1 MERKGIVLLPM
12 GVGRDLDQA
21 RGKNN
26 LLYDARNIRI
36 SPSEHNSMFAIT
48 TEIGDK
54 MLHRLEGRCIGVC
67 DTKNGA
73 FIFTT
78 TTTKG
83 EPNDDTISKL
93 YWYNG
98 FEPTLI
104 FSTNLL
110 GFTGSHLIEA
120 KFVQEST
127 NVCKLYWVD
136 GYHQPRVLVFRDG
149 IKPVDITHPTQLDF
163 SPDLQLNEEVEIVKT
178 YDSTGR
184 FPSGTV
190 QYFITYFNKYG
201 QETNVAYSSPIH
213 YASPEPSRGGA
224 PNEICRNAFT
234 ITVKNV
240 DTKFEYMRI
249 YSHISTSDANG
260 IVNRVADI
268 KIDNNKSI
276 TYKDANVDV
285 ESEDPSRLILLQ
297 NNSIIPDA
305 IEIKDG
311 AMFLGNFKKRY
322 SIKDVKK
329 IILKAAE
336 DNNANPITI
345 DYSYE
350 KIDNQLDQSHFGIY
364 YFRTGSI
371 YSLGFIPVFNNGER
385 GPVMRFRRIR
395 IPGSTNNGT
404 TLLQPLARISVSLSD
419 GISNSLMYKGVKA
432 LIPVVRDTPSGFV
445 CQGIIS
451 PTIYQVEDRADN
463 SPYAQSSPFYRPFT
477 AYKSV
482 SEAPSLYHA
491 EYRHSCMLPSYE
503 RDNAEMF
510 CQPNDLYDDDPT
522 YVTKGAVKSMGKM
535 YMIDSSIMT
544 IDTPELTRGD
554 STDIYG
560 THITLRELAVLN
572 KSYSGYD
579 IKLEGTSVTRDGG
592 ASGTGVIPDINMVVN
607 PLFSPLNIP
616 VYRDLLYNGEI
627 ETIVPVPPYSHE
639 GSLMNNKDYAVLS
652 KNKRWIYRESNESI
666 LLGREISFDINKI
679 ERSFSANEE
688 NIQIDVWNS
697 IEKSEKKTYR
707 SFANKLVSPYRMNRR
722 NSKKYST
729 EVIPV
734 IQNNENPYYG
744 IFEHSRNFPKDGASR
759 DLANKIRDK
768 YNEAARNRKDV
779 VISDYHGIPNFMP
792 AGSSIPKYKL
802 ETDTNKI
809 KPIKRPTHIEYNS
822 GNHLVVTPKLKED
835 TLYKSSRQVVIALP
849 SLIYNAAIVK
859 SNEDRAKDEILNYV
873 KNIRIPTD
881 LYKSLMLAIM
891 ETVADNTSEEI
902 IKENEDKLKKLS
914 GALSEL
920 KNIAKEYGTD
930 ISVSMPYRTYDKS
943 EIESERGRLDPN
955 VPRDD
960 RKKSEVLDKR
970 EKLTAILQIAKF
982 NKPSGISEEKAK
994 EYLAKSTKVL
1004 DENIGVIYE
1013 VFLSQGSSKLSIRNL
1028 EVKDFKNRLRDNIE
1042 RRMSGLIEQ
1051 HYLEHTGDSIT
1062 AIADEGL
1069 RTWGRFFTG
1078 KNDKY
1083 ARDSVM
1089 EINKY
1094 IHALNKYTVTE
1105 YLKGDDDVVIEATRK
1120 FLGYEDDFN
1129 KVDLNRNDSSY
1140 IPNSVLRAVESD
1152 GSTDWG
1158 AVLGSVSLLGGA
1170 IASGAVASGIGT
1182 LAAGAIGGVLGTLAG
1197 GGSLSI
1203 GAAAGALGLATLG
1216 IGIGVMAVVF
1226 LVYSLLSL
1234 FSANKVYMHSNG
1246 MLGLYSYAKNA
1257 YKRYAELEYINRSDS
1272 EGLSRVRP
1280 FYYDKSMYVSSST
1293 ETSNKE
1299 VLGKAMLWKADV
1311 WDNNILNN
1319 ELPNDYGIDRDYG
1332 YRYYVSGPM
1341 VKLSNTGTK
1350 IEFKAGDVLYQ
1361 KYQHI
1366 KTMPRE
1372 EKSKNQV
1379 IDAVGFWC
1387 ITKTNIDGRY
1397 DRNKGTTDVRNASN
1411 KNFNLMNLSY
1421 SRLDTFFGYR
1431 DIDIDKYDED
1441 FPSSVFWTP
1450 PALPLDKTDIR
1461 TLVNLYSIYNLP
1473 GNNGYISKI
1482 VDYMGR
1488 LIAVQEIGVSE
1499 LMYNSRVQIEGSDG
1513 APIELSNNRT
1523 LAQHRSLNDFIGT
1536 GNKFAVKETLA
1547 GLLIFDTNTLGL
1559 FSLSNELSNVS
1570 TKMSMKTYFRTLPVA
1585 KLDALYESVQICEDL
1600 ARGHIYI
1607 VTENEALCLNPTIG
1621 SFESFFDY
1629 GSTQG
1634 LFSINSSSY
1643 RVYNDSIY
1651 RLNAGEYGVFG
1662 DKKIE
1667 YYLDYQ
1673 VNPDGFNHKIFTN
1686 GALRGDAINPSGERI
1701 KDVEVSKCEVYN
1713 EYQRSSM
1720 PLKYNR
1726 YVPSSLKKKF
1736 RGWHF
1741 DFPRE
1746 NNIIK
1751 NRMLN
1756 HWVNVKIWL
1765 GPTMLNKIHDLVVTY
1780 YE

>member
-48 TEIGDK
+48 TERGDK

-83 EPNDDTISKL
+83 EPNDDTISNL

-110 GFTGSHLIEA
+110 GLTGSHLIEA

-136 GYHQPRVLVFRDG
+136 GYHQPRMLVFRNG
-149 IKPVDITHPTQLDF
+149 INPVDITHPTQLDF
-163 SPDLQLNEEVEIVKT
+163 SPDLQLNEEVDIVKT

-249 YSHISTSDANG
+249 YSHISTSEANG
-260 IVNRVADI
+260 VVNRVADI
-268 KIDNNKSI
+268 KIDNNDTI
-276 TYKDANVDV
+276 TYKDTNVDV

-311 AMFLGNFKKRY
+311 AMFLGNFKKKY

-329 IILKAAE
+329 IIFEAAK
-336 DNNANPITI
+336 DKVNNTTTI
-345 DYSYE
+345 DSSYE
-350 KIDNQLDQSHFGIY
+350 KVDNQLDRNHFDNF
-364 YFRTGSI
+364 YFRTGGV
-371 YSLGFIPVFNNGER
+371 YTLGFIPIFNNGER
-385 GPVMRFRRIR
+385 GPVIRFRRVRVEDKDR
-395 IPGSTNNGT
+395 I
-404 TLLQPLARISVSLSD
+404 LKPLARIDIRLSIDVSNKLIKS
-419 GISNSLMYKGVKA
+419 GVKA

-445 CQGIIS
+445 CQGVIS

-477 AYKSV
+477 AHEVKDR
-482 SEAPSLYHA
+482 APKLYHA

-503 RDNAEMF
+503 KDNAEMF
-510 CQPNDLYDDDPT
+510 CQPNDLYDDNPT
-522 YVTKGAVKSMGKM
+522 YIPSGAIKSFGKM
-535 YMIDSSIMT
+535 YMIDSSVMT

-554 STDIYG
+554 STNIAG
-560 THITLRELAVLN
+560 TNITMNELIIIN

-592 ASGTGVIPDINMVVN
+592 ISGTGVIPDVSMIVN
-607 PLFSPLNIP
+607 PLFSPLNMP
-616 VYRDLLYNGEI
+616 VYKDYLYKGDNEVI
-627 ETIVPVPPYSHE
+627 IPIQPYSHE
-639 GSLMNNKDYAVLS
+639 GSLMNNKDYAVLAR
-652 KNKRWIYRESNESI
+652 NKRWIYRESDDSVI
-666 LLGREISFDINKI
+666 LSRPVRFNINKI
-679 ERSFSANEE
+679 ERSFSVNEE
-688 NIQIDVWNS
+688 NIQIDVYNNPNKPS
-697 IEKSEKKTYR
+697 KKTYR
-707 SFANKLVSPYRMNRR
+707 SFSNKLVSPYRMDRQDN
-722 NSKKYST
+722 KKYKS

-734 IQNNENPYYG
+734 IQDNENPYFYNLAY
-744 IFEHSRNFPKDGASR
+744 IPVASSTRILREKYEDLYKKVEEYKASKKEPIIADYDG
-759 DLANKIRDK
+759 
-768 YNEAARNRKDV
+768 V
-779 VISDYHGIPNFMP
+779 QNFMP
-792 AGSSIPKYKL
+792 ASSTMPKYIL
-802 ETDTNKI
+802 ERNQDFI
-809 KPIKRPTHIEYNS
+809 KPIKRPTHIEYRS
-822 GNHLVVTPKLKED
+822 GDHLVVTSGINEEESRFGSK
-835 TLYKSSRQVVIALP
+835 KSFVVAIP
-849 SLIYNAAIVK
+849 SLIYNPAVDH
-859 SNEDRAKDEILNYV
+859 SNEAMAKSELLDAI
-873 KNIRIPTD
+873 KNVRIPTE
-881 LYKSLMLAIM
+881 LYKGLMLAIM
-891 ETVADNTSEEI
+891 ETVADNASEDILNANE
-902 IKENEDKLKKLS
+902 ENLNKLS
-914 GALSEL
+914 ARLKEL
-920 KNIAKEYGTD
+920 DVIAKQYG
-930 ISVSMPYRTYDKS
+930 ISISESMPYRTYDKS
-943 EIESERGRLDPN
+943 QIEDEYNRLDPN
-955 VPRDD
+955 TPRDD
-960 RKKSEVLDKR
+960 RQKEKVLDRKT
-970 EKLTAILQIAKF
+970 KLGAILKIAKF
-982 NKPSGISEEKAK
+982 NKPSKLTEEQAQN
-994 EYLAKSTKVL
+994 YLDKSTEILDKNIDVIYSVFL
-1004 DENIGVIYE
+1004 DE
-1013 VFLSQGSSKLSIRNL
+1013 SKSSPSFRNL
-1028 EVKDFKNRLRDNIE
+1028 EVRDFKNRLRENIE
-1042 RRMSGLIEQ
+1042 KHLNGAIDRHFLD
-1051 HYLEHTGDSIT
+1051 YTGDST
-1062 AIADEGL
+1062 LDKVNEGL
-1069 RTWGRFFTG
+1069 KNWGRFFTG
-1078 KNDKY
+1078 DEDEY
-1083 ARDSVM
+1083 AVESVR

-1094 IHALNKYTVTE
+1094 IHALNKFTLTE
-1105 YLKGDDDVVIEATRK
+1105 YLAGDDDVVIQATKK
-1120 FLGYEDDFN
+1120 FLGYEEDFG
-1129 KVDLNRNDSSY
+1129 KVDLNRKDSVY
-1140 IPNSVLRAVESD
+1140 IPNQVLKCVGGD
-1152 GSTDWG
+1152 GNIDWG
-1158 AVLGSVSLLGGA
+1158 EFFSGVTLLNGAGIAGVAAIGIGGLAVAAISGVIAGGATAGA
-1170 IASGAVASGIGT
+1170 IAGAVG
-1182 LAAGAIGGVLGTLAG
+1182 LAAT
-1197 GGSLSI
+1197 
-1203 GAAAGALGLATLG
+1203 
-1216 IGIGVMAVVF
+1216 GIGVGLIAVAF
-1226 LVYSLLSL
+1226 LVMGLISL
-1234 FSANKVYMHSNG
+1234 FSSKKVYMHTNG
-1246 MLGLYSYAKNA
+1246 VVGLYSYAKTQ
-1257 YKRYAELEYINRSDS
+1257 YKRILELEYVNASNTV
-1272 EGLSRVRP
+1272 GLSKVRP
-1280 FYYDKSMYVSSST
+1280 FYYDKSMYISAST

-1311 WDNNILNN
+1311 WDSNIKVDDNS
-1319 ELPNDYGIDRDYG
+1319 IDRDYG

-1536 GNKFAVKETLA
+1536 GNKFAVKETLT

-1570 TKMSMKTYFRTLPVA
+1570 TKMSMKAYFRTLPVA

-1651 RLNAGEYGVFG
+1651 RLNTGEYGMFG

-1667 YYLDYQ
+1667 YYMDYQ

-1686 GALRGDAINPSGERI
+1686 GALRGDAINLSGERI

-1713 EYQRSSM
+1713 EYQSSSI

-1726 YVPSSLKKKF
+1726 YMPSSLKKKF

-1765 GPTMLNKIHDLVVTY
+1765 SPTMLNKIHDLVVTY